1 MKKRVFYIF
10 LFVYTYSFAQN
21 YAPIDTTDYLK
32 RSELVKKY
40 NEDFKLFKKSFKK
53 LYKGDIRKEVEKS
66 YTFLNTDF
74 VKNIEKKR
82 LVFNPIFSDYI
93 QNLTNNII
101 KNNSDLSSDKL
112 TIYVSRHNSPNAVS
126 MGNGVI
132 LLNMGLF
139 KYLENEAQLVSVITH
154 EIAHL
159 KLKHAE
165 NNIIYKAKLNTSKEK
180 KQQSKE
186 IKKQKFNQYDK
197 AFEIMKDLL
206 YTDSKRY
213 RKQESEADS
222 LGYVFFKKTKYPK
235 IEFINALGILAKLDS
250 LPEIQLKKETYKK
263 VFHLPKQPFNEK
275 WLTMEDF
282 TSYNYDNYKDKIDK
296 DSVKSHP
303 EIIERIQK
311 LKKIFSDIENNT
323 STTDNNKFLELQNIA
338 RKEDVANLNYLEKYG
353 LSIYLTLYR
362 LEKFP
367 DNNYYKSW
375 LGKNFDKLYEAKKK
389 YQFNRY
395 VDRLVPNEQDKS
407 YQQFLS
413 FLWNLNLNE
422 IKNIADFYTKK

>member
-40 NEDFKLFKKSFKK
+40 NEDFKLFKKSLKK

-112 TIYVSRHNSPNAVS
+112 TIYISRHNSPNAVS

-165 NNIIYKAKLNTSKEK
+165 NNIIYKAK
-180 KQQSKE
+180 
-186 IKKQKFNQYDK
+186 
-197 AFEIMKDLL
+197 
-206 YTDSKRY
+206 
-213 RKQESEADS
+213 
-222 LGYVFFKKTKYPK
+222 
-235 IEFINALGILAKLDS
+235 
-250 LPEIQLKKETYKK
+250 
-263 VFHLPKQPFNEK
+263 
-275 WLTMEDF
+275 
-282 TSYNYDNYKDKIDK
+282 
-296 DSVKSHP
+296 
-303 EIIERIQK
+303 
-311 LKKIFSDIENNT
+311 
-323 STTDNNKFLELQNIA
+323 
-338 RKEDVANLNYLEKYG
+338 
-353 LSIYLTLYR
+353 
-362 LEKFP
+362 
-367 DNNYYKSW
+367 
-375 LGKNFDKLYEAKKK
+375 
-389 YQFNRY
+389 
-395 VDRLVPNEQDKS
+395 
-407 YQQFLS
+407 
-413 FLWNLNLNE
+413 
-422 IKNIADFYTKK
+422 